1 MKSKKV
7 KPEGFCKFSLVFRTY
22 LVYLLGPKLSNLNQR
37 LKFHVLGPKMGPFQ
51 FLRNGFLIERDAK
64 TLQTCHKLLFYH
76 DLFIMAGILLASS
89 IELILPKVYKIIR
102 GTVPLSFICCLWD
115 MHSYSLKIL
124 VYVDNMRHLTSK
136 E

>member
-89 IELILPKVYKIIR
+89 IELILP
-102 GTVPLSFICCLWD
+102 TVKASVTQ
-115 MHSYSLKIL
+115 KL
-124 VYVDNMRHLTSK
+124 VIKAINP
-136 E
+136 

>member
-1 MKSKKV
+1 MVYSVFVVAPLVVLYIFNCLLSKIKDEIKKS
-7 KPEGFCKFSLVFRTY
+7 ETRGFLQIFSSFQNIS
-22 LVYLLGPKLSNLNQR
+22 KLSNLNQR

-89 IELILPKVYKIIR
+89 IELILP
-102 GTVPLSFICCLWD
+102 TV
-115 MHSYSLKIL
+115 HS
-124 VYVDNMRHLTSK
+124 
-136 E
+136 

>member
-37 LKFHVLGPKMGPFQ
+37 LKFHVLGPKLGPFQ
-51 FLRNGFLIERDAK
+51 FMRNGFLIERDAK

-89 IELILPKVYKIIR
+89 IELILP
-102 GTVPLSFICCLWD
+102 TVQQFFFMWATILTIF
-115 MHSYSLKIL
+115 YRNSLRFLLQFAVIL
-124 VYVDNMRHLTSK
+124 
-136 E
+136 